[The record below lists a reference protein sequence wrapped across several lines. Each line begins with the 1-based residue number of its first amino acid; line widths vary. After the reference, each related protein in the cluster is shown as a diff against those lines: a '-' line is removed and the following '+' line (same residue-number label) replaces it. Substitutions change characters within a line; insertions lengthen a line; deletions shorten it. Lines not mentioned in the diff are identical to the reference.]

1 MRVPLRRDEDLGMER
16 AYEGSISVRFVV
28 SADSFDAADET
39 AETFISELG
48 AWVDGSL
55 GSPPF
60 APWLTAW
67 VPRPPEPLELETA
80 TWGLRRVTGREL
92 ADGRLWRS
100 DD

>member
-1 MRVPLRRDEDLGMER
+1 MPRGETSGMER
-16 AYEGSISVRFVV
+16 AYEGLVSVRFVV
-28 SADSFDAADET
+28 SADNAGAADKA
-39 AETFISELG
+39 AEEFVNQLA

-67 VPRPPEPLELETA
+67 AALPPTPLEQEAA
-80 TWGLRRVTGREL
+80 TWPMRRVTGQEL

-100 DD
+100 DG